1 MNSKEPTSL
10 IWVRENKDKLVR
22 LIQDLV
28 RIPSVSGKEENIQKF
43 VYKTLTDLELNPEFI
58 YPDVETLKKS
68 VDYFETTSF
77 TKFGYKNRPNVVG
90 ILKGTGKGRSICL
103 NGHIDVVSPEPIEQW
118 IHDPW
123 GGEEEGDFIY
133 GRGAGDM
140 KAGVASM
147 IFAVQAL
154 KETQTELLGDVY
166 IETTI
171 EEEDG
176 GIGGTLY
183 LRLTQPK
190 ADAAINPEPGG
201 IAIGIASAGVMY
213 FRVIVSGIPAH
224 AASAHY
230 GVNAI
235 VKMVLIIEALKTL
248 NKERQEKIHY
258 KYAEIHE
265 KMKGKATTLNIGVIK
280 AGDWP
285 STVPALCILE
295 CRIGF
300 PPGETREMVINQ
312 IEKTILNAANK
323 DVWLKEHPP
332 KVEWFGWKARPHE
345 QDPEHPFVKLLDKNI
360 RKIVDDAP
368 VYFGGSAGLDA
379 RFFVHHDTPV
389 VTFGPF
395 SENNHS
401 IDERVSISSTVKT
414 TEIIVS
420 TILEWCGVKD
430 NSI

>member
-1 MNSKEPTSL
+1 MNSKEPTSI
-10 IWVRENKDKLVR
+10 IWVRKNKDKLVK

-28 RIPSVSGKEENIQKF
+28 RIPSVSGKEEEVQKF
-43 VYKTLTDLELNPEFI
+43 VFEKLTELDLNPEFI
-58 YPDVETLKKS
+58 LPDVETLKKS
-68 VDYFETTSF
+68 EDYFETTSF
-77 TKFGYKNRPNVVG
+77 TKFGYKNRPNVAG
-90 ILKGTGKGRSICL
+90 ILKGGGNGRSICL
-103 NGHIDVVSPEPIEQW
+103 TGHVDVVSPEPIEQW
-118 IHDPW
+118 DHDPW
-123 GGEEEGDFIY
+123 GGEEDGGFIY

-147 IFAVQAL
+147 IFAIQAL
-154 KETQTELLGDVY
+154 KETQTELNGDVF

-213 FRVIVSGIPAH
+213 FRVIVTGIPAH
-224 AASAHY
+224 AAAAHF

-235 VKMVLIIEALKTL
+235 VKMVPIIEALKTL
-248 NKERQEKIHY
+248 NNERQKKISY
-258 KYAEIHE
+258 KYAEVNPR
-265 KMKGKATTLNIGVIK
+265 MKGKATTLNMGVIN

-312 IEKTILNAANK
+312 VESTVQEAANK
-323 DVWLKEHPP
+323 DTWLKDHPP

-345 QDPEHPFVKLLDKNI
+345 QNPEHPFVKLLDKNI
-360 RKIVDDAP
+360 RQIVDNEP

-379 RFFVHHDTPV
+379 RFFVHHDIPV
-389 VTFGPF
+389 VTFGPI

-401 IDERVSISSTVKT
+401 INERVSISSTVKT

-420 TILEWCGVKD
+420 TILEWCGVKG
-430 NSI
+430 NN